1 MEKNLLNE
9 IIEKTR
15 ALIDAPTCSKETKEA
30 AVRWLEAAGTE
41 REKEETVSYIAE
53 LEEDIMP
60 IDQLIGFAGSAKG
73 EEYFGADA
81 AKGIAV
87 HAREIKAAG
96 SKILRLSRMLCSRRY
111 SQKKRRYAPVIP

>member
-53 LEEDIMP
+53 
-60 IDQLIGFAGSAKG
+60 
-73 EEYFGADA
+73 
-81 AKGIAV
+81 
-87 HAREIKAAG
+87 
-96 SKILRLSRMLCSRRY
+96 
-111 SQKKRRYAPVIP
+111 

>member
-41 REKEETVSYIAE
+41 REKEETVSYLYTMLHKVEKKANRDDCFLLFTE
-53 LEEDIMP
+53 LLDLLEE
-60 IDQLIGFAGSAKG
+60 LHRT
-73 EEYFGADA
+73 EEVVIIQ
-81 AKGIAV
+81 KSLM
-87 HAREIKAAG
+87 E
-96 SKILRLSRMLCSRRY
+96 LS
-111 SQKKRRYAPVIP
+111 